1 VSIIQPENPPPEI
14 VNTPPEIGPPPV
26 APPPPKPGVWEG
38 WPTVGFGAAIF
49 AVYFVA
55 QSIVAVAFAIGNLIN
70 VSANDINQAV
80 SALATNGLLISV
92 ATVVSAIAGVGF
104 IVLFIKIRNGPAIAE
119 YLGLKSIR
127 VKTFLTL
134 IGVVVALMVAAV
146 LLDQFLSTPK
156 DTGFTV
162 DAFNTSRW
170 PVLFGF
176 AVVVFAP
183 LFEELFFRGF
193 IFVGLKASKI
203 GVVGAIFLTAL
214 AWALLH
220 LQYDIGGMA
229 TIFVLGIVFGIV
241 RWKTNSLWST
251 LFLHAVWN
259 LMALVATV
267 IAVSS

>member
-1 VSIIQPENPPPEI
+1 MPPENPPPEI
-14 VNTPPEIGPPPV
+14 VNAPTEMGPPPFV
-26 APPPPKPGVWEG
+26 HPPPKPGVWEG
-38 WPTVGFGAAIF
+38 WATVGFGAAIF

-55 QSIVAVAFAIGNLIN
+55 QSIVAVIFAIGNLIN
-70 VSANDINQAV
+70 IPADDVNRAV

-92 ATVVSAIAGVGF
+92 ATIVSAIVGVGF
-104 IVLFIKIRNGPAIAE
+104 IVLFIKIRNGPGIAE
-119 YLGLKSIR
+119 YLGLKWIR
-127 VKTFLTL
+127 GKTFLTL
-134 IGVVVALMVAAV
+134 IGVVVALIVATV

-156 DTGFTV
+156 DTGFTQ
-162 DAFNTSRW
+162 DAYNTSRW

-183 LFEELFFRGF
+183 AFEELFFRGF
-193 IFVGLKASKI
+193 IFVGLQASKI
-203 GVVGAIFLTAL
+203 GVAGTIILTSV

-220 LQYDIGGMA
+220 LQYDLGGIT
-229 TIFVLGIVFGIV
+229 TIFVLGLVFGIV